1 MNRRNV
7 LHFTSLAGAATLL
20 SGCWMFPAEWYEK
33 LTVTVET
40 PTGDKSGSSVRWQ
53 KLAEDMLLDRATS
66 DFAGE
71 AVVVE
76 VAPRKYLFVL
86 LEENM
91 PQAELIYF
99 PGEPPLKS
107 THKLN
112 DVKGKVVDV
121 PSDQYPLM
129 VTFGSL
135 ADPKSIKQVLPNDL
149 AAAFGS
155 GYRLK
160 SVKLEI
166 VVGPVTIG
174 KIEELLPW
182 LKSLHGSIVKGMN
195 LPYEHILKRVH
206 NGLFVRKMKNG

>member
-7 LHFTSLAGAATLL
+7 LHFTSLAGVATLL

-40 PTGDKSGSSVRWQ
+40 PTGDKSGSSVGWQ
-53 KLAEDMLLDRATS
+53 KLSEDMLLGSAHS

-121 PSDQYPLM
+121 PSNQYPLM
-129 VTFGSL
+129 ATFGNL
-135 ADPKSIKQVLPNDL
+135 ADPKSIKQVFPNDL
-149 AAAFGS
+149 AASFGS

-160 SVKLEI
+160 SLTLEI
-166 VVGPVTIG
+166 VGGPVTIG

-182 LKSLHGSIVKGMN
+182 ALNLGGSIGKEMN
-195 LPYEHILKRVH
+195 LSPLHFLNRVNDGSFIRKAN
-206 NGLFVRKMKNG
+206 NG

>member
-7 LHFTSLAGAATLL
+7 LHFTSLSGAATLL

-53 KLAEDMLLDRATS
+53 KLAEDMLLGSAHS
-66 DFAGE
+66 EFAGE

-121 PSDQYPLM
+121 PSNQYPLM
-129 VTFGSL
+129 ATFGNL
-135 ADPKSIKQVLPNDL
+135 ADPKSIKQVFPNDL
-149 AAAFGS
+149 AVAFGS

-166 VVGPVTIG
+166 VGGPTTWGENEKILTWLSGMKGNIG
-174 KIEELLPW
+174 KGE
-182 LKSLHGSIVKGMN
+182 N
-195 LPYEHILKRVH
+195 LPYGHFRNKISAWSFLRKAI
-206 NGLFVRKMKNG
+206 NG

>member
-7 LHFTSLAGAATLL
+7 LHFTGLAGAATLL
-20 SGCWMFPAEWYEK
+20 SGCWMFPAKWYEK

-40 PTGDKSGSSVRWQ
+40 PEGDKSGSSVRWQ

-86 LEENM
+86 LEENT

-121 PSDQYPLM
+121 PSNQYPLM
-129 VTFGSL
+129 ATFGNL
-135 ADPKSIKQVLPNDL
+135 ADPQSIEQVFPNDL

-155 GYRLK
+155 GHRLK
-160 SVKLEI
+160 SFTLEI
-166 VVGPVTIG
+166 VDGQVTVGSVASA
-174 KIEELLPW
+174 LPW
-182 LKSLHGSIVKGMN
+182 IHTQGGAFSPSVLKPSAEYSFA
-195 LPYEHILKRVH
+195 E
-206 NGLFVRKMKNG
+206 KMSKNYFIREQ